1 MSEEMVHD
9 GYIEV
14 VNIDIS
20 SIVLE
25 FMVAKYKG
33 VKEMACMAFDA
44 LTSYI
49 LQENKGLVLIDNN
62 FNYKYID
69 II

>member
-33 VKEMACMAFDA
+33 VKEMACMAFDV

-49 LQENKGLVLIDNN
+49 LQEIRVLSIL
-62 FNYKYID
+62 IGIS
-69 II
+69 IINILI